1 MLLQFNAPLA
11 VPCSPYI
18 TKKKSP
24 HKCRIIT
31 IIIQIITVLV
41 DSDGKAEEQMEE
53 RAMPL

>member
-24 HKCRIIT
+24 HRCRIIT

-53 RAMPL
+53 WAMPL